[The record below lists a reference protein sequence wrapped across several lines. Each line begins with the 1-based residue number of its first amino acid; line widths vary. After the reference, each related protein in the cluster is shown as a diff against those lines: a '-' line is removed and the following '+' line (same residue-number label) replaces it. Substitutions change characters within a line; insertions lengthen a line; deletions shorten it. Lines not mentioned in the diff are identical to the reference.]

1 MRVSRHPADHPGP
14 AEAGSSLHAR
24 RDDVAGVSTFALEGG
39 SSTSSRTPVVFVH
52 GLALSSR
59 YLRPSLIRLGA
70 TRRVFAPDLPGV
82 GRSQSSKQP
91 ESMAD
96 LADGLAEW
104 MRKVGLGR
112 ADIVGHSLGCQ
123 VVGEFAVRHP
133 DLVRRVVLASPSRDP
148 DHPGVWQSAWRLA
161 VDAPRER
168 LGIIPLAIVDYLRAG
183 PIKMLR
189 ILASARREDLMPVL
203 ESLEQPTLILYGD
216 RDPLVSRT
224 WVSVYARTLRHG
236 RSASIPGGP
245 HGIPYSRGVDFARS
259 VTTFLDE
266 SM

>member
-1 MRVSRHPADHPGP
+1 VD
-14 AEAGSSLHAR
+14 SSLHAR
-24 RDDVAGVSTFALEGG
+24 RDEVTGVSTFALEGG
-39 SSTSSRTPVVFVH
+39 SSTSSRTPVVVVH

-59 YLRPSLIRLGA
+59 YLRPTLTCIGA

-82 GRSQSSKQP
+82 GRSQTSKQP

-104 MRKVGLGR
+104 MRTVGLGR
-112 ADIVGHSLGCQ
+112 ADVVGHSLGCQ

-133 DLVRRVVLASPSRDP
+133 DLVRRLVLASPSRDP
-148 DHPGVWQSAWRLA
+148 DHPAVWQSMWRLA

-168 LGIIPLAIVDYLRAG
+168 LGIIPLAILDYLRAG

-189 ILASARREDLMPVL
+189 VLASARREDLVPVL
-203 ESLEQPTLILYGD
+203 RTIEQPTLILYGD
-216 RDPLVSRT
+216 RDPLVARR
-224 WVSVYARTLRHG
+224 WVSVYARTVRHG
-236 RSASIPGGP
+236 RSASIRGGP
-245 HGIPYSRGVDFARS
+245 HGIPYSRGVDVARS
-259 VTTFLDE
+259 VTNFLDE